1 MRHSRPFRKNPDI
14 DEAPAAYQVRRAAKN
29 SRKVLPMPGKSFSA
43 QELQDLKAWFK
54 ARGADA
60 VFAEGAGL
68 RVIADVDNIDDVVP
82 NYVHEKKLARSRLAQ
97 EARDAADR
105 ERRVETEKR
114 LSESPAAAW
123 VQRTF
128 SAVNAFNKA
137 ALARYIDGT
146 DKTFQGLLSG
156 TFLEGA
162 LSLGFSEEQLRSWSG
177 EELLKAIKHAYDASP
192 RENPDDDAHVRFV
205 YGARRIARGGF
216 APVVTQHG
224 PGESA
229 HEHGGWVAQG
239 YDEDVALAVAKEHA
253 EELASQYVG
262 DWNIEIVS
270 AEDEHIERQAERAAW
285 QARHESGRANPRH
298 RRNPSGPLVLFHGAH
313 RWTGEPELRP
323 AGKDKSN
330 HGSGL
335 YLTTSTDTAGRY
347 AKGGGQVLRFEVQPL
362 VFADEVRIPLETVVA
377 FVKSLPRLKNKQ
389 AIVDDLRRYAARVG
403 KDMMPAYVVENLM
416 QNNDALKGAF
426 GPALA
431 AFFVEQGVDASLV
444 TKGNEDWVVLY
455 NLDKIESYRKATPA
469 ELLRDSP
476 RVVR

>member
-1 MRHSRPFRKNPDI
+1 MRRIH
-14 DEAPAAYQVRRAAKN
+14 
-29 SRKVLPMPGKSFSA
+29 
-43 QELQDLKAWFK
+43 LKAQLEDLVD
-54 ARGADA
+54 RTGRVEDMLDA
-60 VFAEGAGL
+60 LAG
-68 RVIADVDNIDDVVP
+68 I
-82 NYVHEKKLARSRLAQ
+82 Y
-97 EARDAADR
+97 R
-105 ERRVETEKR
+105 ERARHPDYAELRDDMLATAHVLHEA
-114 LSESPAAAW
+114 SEAVAAI
-123 VQRTF
+123 F
-128 SAVNAFNKA
+128 
-137 ALARYIDGT
+137 
-146 DKTFQGLLSG
+146 
-156 TFLEGA
+156 
-162 LSLGFSEEQLRSWSG
+162 G
-177 EELLKAIKHAYDASP
+177 EEDEEAL
-192 RENPDDDAHVRFV
+192 
-205 YGARRIARGGF
+205 
-216 APVVTQHG
+216 
-224 PGESA
+224 
-229 HEHGGWVAQG
+229 EHG
-239 YDEDVALAVAKEHA
+239 
-253 EELASQYVG
+253 
-262 DWNIEIVS
+262 
-270 AEDEHIERQAERAAW
+270 AERAAW
-285 QARHESGRANPRH
+285 QARHEEGRGNPRR

-335 YLTTSTDTAGRY
+335 YLTTSIDTAGSY

-389 AIVDDLRRYAARVG
+389 AIVDDLRRYATRVG
-403 KDMMPAYVVENLM
+403 KDMMPTYVVENLM